1 MKSDEAK
8 RKDEALIYTFYI
20 NDLNFNVNVFNALN

>member
-8 RKDEALIYTFYI
+8 RKDEALIYAFHI
-20 NDLNFNVNVFNALN
+20 NNLNFNVNVFNALN